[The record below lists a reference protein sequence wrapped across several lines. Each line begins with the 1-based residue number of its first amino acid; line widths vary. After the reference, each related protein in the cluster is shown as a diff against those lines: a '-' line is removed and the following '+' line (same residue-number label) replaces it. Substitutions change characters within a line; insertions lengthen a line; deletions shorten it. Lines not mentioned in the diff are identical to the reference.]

1 MIVKIYVVQLVR
13 LEDGSH
19 VSGLMKTFESMIRPM
34 EGDLLDDP
42 GFYAEPYDYSIIK
55 ISINYETDE
64 CYVSMMPVRIENMD
78 LKVLHTYIE
87 KLKTNGWSV
96 IPTEELVHGTDV
108 LRKEQGKG
116 I

>member
-1 MIVKIYVVQLVR
+1 MKIHLVQLVT

-19 VSGLMKTFESMIRPM
+19 VSGLMKIFESIIRPM

>member
-1 MIVKIYVVQLVR
+1 MKIYVVQLVM

-87 KLKTNGWSV
+87 KLKMNGWSV
-96 IPTEELVHGTDV
+96 IPTEEFVNGHTTVVRKQHG
-108 LRKEQGKG
+108 KS